1 MSPGVTILLVVVAVF
16 AGISLIGLY
25 GDVVVGWVVFGI
37 ASLVEAVAS
46 WSARAV
52 RRLTPT
58 RRPRSPGLAG
68 TRATSPVGR
77 LP

>member
-46 WSARAV
+46 WTARAV
-52 RRLTPT
+52 RRLTPA
-58 RRPRSPGLAG
+58 RRPRSHELAG
-68 TRATSPVGR
+68 RRATSVGAR